1 MRINDVERSRK
12 EAFMTRSGYFRR
24 QKEMGRRLFGVFPAQ
39 YPREIFWAMN
49 TIPVEIWDPPFETAN
64 ANAHLQPYICSVV
77 RAGLELI
84 LQEKTR
90 VLDGFLFPHTCDS
103 IQNLASI
110 VNDYLGL
117 EIPCYFFYHPKA
129 PFGKGSRDYYLSQLK
144 SLAGELENN
153 FGPMD
158 LHELKRRVDQGL
170 NMQKRLADAYEMR
183 RMGELA
189 VSNTAFYRNVRL
201 SEYLHPDDFV
211 SGFETFLA
219 VSKGE
224 NSKGPGILLSGILP
238 HPEILRL
245 LDQQG
250 VRVVDDDLLNCNRRM
265 PLALGKA
272 QDPYEILVENYFAM
286 PPCPTRGSPIQERLD
301 FMMNKVHK
309 ADVHGIIFCG
319 IKFCEPEWFDV
330 PQMAAAAKDA
340 GLKFLALDLEV
351 GQPLSGQ
358 LSTRVEAFVEM
369 LR

>member
-1 MRINDVERSRK
+1 
-12 EAFMTRSGYFRR
+12 MTRSAYLRR
-24 QKEMGRRLFGVFPAQ
+24 QKQMGRRLFGVFPAQ

-49 TIPVEIWDPPFETAN
+49 TVPVEIWDPPLETAN

-77 RAGLELI
+77 RSGLELI

-90 VLDGFLFPHTCDS
+90 MLDGFLFPHTCDS

-117 EIPCYFFYHPKA
+117 EIPCTFFYHPKA

-144 SLAGELENN
+144 ILTGELEKH

-158 LHELKRRVDQGL
+158 PDELKRRVEQGL
-170 NMQKRLADAYEMR
+170 DMQKRLADAYELR
-183 RMGELA
+183 RKGELA
-189 VSNTAFYRNVRL
+189 VSNTSFYRNVRL
-201 SEYLHPDDFV
+201 AEYLHPDDFV

-224 NSKGPGILLSGILP
+224 NPKGPAIILSGILP

-265 PLALGKA
+265 PLTLGRA

-286 PPCPTRGSPIQERLD
+286 PPCPTRGSSIQERLD
-301 FMMNKVHK
+301 FMTDKVRK
-309 ADVHGIIFCG
+309 SGAQGIIFCG

-330 PQMAAAAKDA
+330 PQMVAAAKDA
-340 GLKFLALDLEV
+340 GLKILLLDLEV